1 MNKKYV
7 TEKPFEL
14 LEQAQAD
21 VSVIEDWLKKESLSD
36 NIKHGRSCYH
46 ATQAVEKMLKAYL
59 RETGDR
65 KVEKIHNLNVILR
78 QITNKNKNFE
88 DLTRDCAYL
97 NEYTAEMR
105 YGSKNE
111 ITKEEVKEVI
121 KRVNNVYIFKE
132 IFNLYAKYSNNNY
145 FILII
150 NKYLSKL
157 LNTELIYTD

>member
-21 VSVIEDWLKKESLSD
+21 VSVIEDWLKKENISD
-36 NIKHGRSCYH
+36 NIKYGRSCYH

-59 RETGDR
+59 KEMGDM
-65 KVEKIHNLNVILR
+65 KVVKIHNLNIILR
-78 QITNKNKNFE
+78 QITNKNKSFE
-88 DLTRDCAYL
+88 ILTRDCAYL

-105 YGSKNE
+105 YSSKNE
-111 ITKEEVKEVI
+111 ITKDEVKEVI
-121 KRVNNVYIFKE
+121 KRVNNVYMFKD
-132 IFNLYAKYSNNNY
+132 IFNLYEKYSNSNY

-150 NKYLSKL
+150 NKYLNKL
-157 LNTELIYTD
+157 LNSENIFAD